1 MKMDVKKSW
10 LILLCLFW
18 GNAIASSVQPN
29 ADLQHLIK
37 KQGIRIDAIKEEIGS
52 FTGSMVCKYESIIY
66 TVV

>member
-10 LILLCLFW
+10 LILLCLLG
-18 GNAIASSVQPN
+18 GNALASSVQPN

-52 FTGSMVCKYESIIY
+52 FTGSMVCKY
-66 TVV
+66 